1 MEIHLGNLMEG
12 SPAPFLCP
20 KDLLF
25 PDFSLF
31 VDYLGRDKIGLPRLM
46 EALQST
52 MWSSMEKK
60 SASSS
65 SVRRAN
71 NEITES
77 KEGAAERPNLQTVF
91 NLPETAEV
99 PLQSNPT
106 AIDSHD
112 PADDSD
118 DDIKMFDAFASALSE
133 VILPQLLLAH
143 FIADIK
149 RHVPTTL

>member
-1 MEIHLGNLMEG
+1 
-12 SPAPFLCP
+12 
-20 KDLLF
+20 
-25 PDFSLF
+25 
-31 VDYLGRDKIGLPRLM
+31 
-46 EALQST
+46 
-52 MWSSMEKK
+52 MEKK

-77 KEGAAERPNLQTVF
+77 KESAAERPNLQTVF

-133 VILPQLLLAH
+133 ARSIRDQARQGDMSDDERRRRA
-143 FIADIK
+143 ADMAM
-149 RHVPTTL
+149 RLMEMLNLDDEGDD